1 MSANKEKDKKPN
13 NISRRSFLKGMSYS
27 TAGAAVLQAEGIAGK
42 MKDAG
47 ILPENHIV
55 GPDPFEATFLVNEK
69 IYHAT
74 IEPRTTLAEALREQ
88 LNLTGTKI
96 GCNRG
101 ACGACTVILDGKTVS
116 SCMTLAIDAVG
127 LKIETIESLSSDVE
141 NLHPLQESFIEHDA
155 MQCGFCTPGMI
166 MSSKNCLGFNFVM
179 DIFNNCPGNTD
190 PVIS

>member
-141 NLHPLQESFIEHDA
+141 NLHPSLSQRILMRGIVQPKEHV
-155 MQCGFCTPGMI
+155 GVR
-166 MSSKNCLGFNFVM
+166 NFETVL
-179 DIFNNCPGNTD
+179 FL
-190 PVIS
+190 